1 MTRQVLQPIDQM
13 RIHRDE
19 ARDKVDRYFADQLK
33 QQLHRDTIHALKRT
47 AAERLLAGEPHA
59 LLDAEAQLRGMAPID
74 LAKLIVGKPNDLFD
88 RENRRQ
94 KIFKM
99 IEQAADPQVLADIFK
114 NISSL

>member
-19 ARDKVDRYFADQLK
+19 ARDKVDRYFSDQLK
-33 QQLHRDTIHALKRT
+33 QSLHRDTIHELKRT
-47 AAERLLAGEPHA
+47 AAERLIAGEQHA
-59 LLDAEAQLRGMAPID
+59 LLDIEAQLRGISPID
-74 LAKLIVGKPNDLFD
+74 LAKLIVGKANDLFD

-94 KIFKM
+94 NIFKT
-99 IEQAADPQVLADIFK
+99 IEQAADPQALADILK